1 MIKKKFES
9 GNASNE
15 SITLKASSFPKTEQ
29 QLITWIQDARVTHID
44 CSGPVIKVQAGINA
58 NEVDEHGFNAS
69 NGWLDPFKKCN
80 KVIFKRVVGEA
91 NGGDL
96 ECKLLS
102 SEIAKELSSKRYNEV
117 LF

>member
-1 MIKKKFES
+1 MDTR
-9 GNASNE
+9 AS
-15 SITLKASSFPKTEQ
+15 
-29 QLITWIQDARVTHID
+29 HID
-44 CSGPVIKVQAGINA
+44 CSVPVIKVQAGIAA
-58 NEVDEHGFNAS
+58 NEVDEYGFNAS

-102 SEIAKELSSKRYNEV
+102 SEIAKELSFKRCNEV